1 MPLESNRVLHTGAK
15 VHYYTHD
22 YTSLPLPLHPSV
34 LQEEYSLLTP
44 LPGLDLSFLWK
55 DTKEGKTFGD
65 DVRERMIPFDPP
77 THLFGHK
84 IEEPWHIFVSLYTTL
99 HTHTSHTHTHLM
111 TCTCMHRT
119 ILTSRK
125 VIRYCHRLLII

>member
-1 MPLESNRVLHTGAK
+1 MPLESNRELHTGAK
-15 VHYYTHD
+15 VHYDTHD
-22 YTSLPLPLHPSV
+22 YTSLSLPLPPSV

-84 IEEPWHIFVSLYTTL
+84 IEEPWHIFVSLYTHTTHHTS
-99 HTHTSHTHTHLM
+99 HTHTSHTHTSH
-111 TCTCMHRT
+111 
-119 ILTSRK
+119 
-125 VIRYCHRLLII
+125 

>member
-1 MPLESNRVLHTGAK
+1 MPLESNRELHTEAK

-22 YTSLPLPLHPSV
+22 YTSLPLPPSV
-34 LQEEYSLLTP
+34 IQEEYSLLTP

-84 IEEPWHIFVSLYTTL
+84 IEEPWHIFVSLYT
-99 HTHTSHTHTHLM
+99 HITHSHITHTHTHH
-111 TCTCMHRT
+111 T
-119 ILTSRK
+119 LTHH
-125 VIRYCHRLLII
+125 ID